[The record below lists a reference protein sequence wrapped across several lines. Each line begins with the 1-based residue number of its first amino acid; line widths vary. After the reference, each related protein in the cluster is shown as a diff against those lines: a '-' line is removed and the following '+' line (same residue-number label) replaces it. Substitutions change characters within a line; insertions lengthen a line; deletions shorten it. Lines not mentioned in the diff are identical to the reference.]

1 MARPTKQG
9 LDYFSLDTNIDTKLE
24 LFEAEH
30 GLVGFGFII
39 KLFQKIYSNGYY
51 YEWNEDEQLLFSKQI
66 NVDINQ
72 INVYINSAIKRNIFN
87 KEIYE
92 KYSILTSRGIQKR
105 FLEACRRRK
114 QIEMIEEIT
123 LIDFSNPNY
132 QEFASKIVYVCNNLI
147 NVDINSKNDDNNSQS
162 KVKESK
168 VKEIKVVVE
177 ETEEE
182 KTNRLYD
189 LNVEKIQTLMIETLN
204 TTNTSIIMECVEY
217 LDKLPIEL
225 IEHALRKTAR
235 IEKPS
240 WNYCRFIL
248 NDYVK
253 ANFKTLEE
261 VRADEL
267 KHKSR
272 NNKLETKEETAEEK
286 RLRIEAEAK
295 AIEERA
301 AKMNDWY

>member
-9 LDYFSLDTNIDTKLE
+9 LDYFSLDINIDTKLE

-87 KEIYE
+87 KELYE

-114 QIEMIEEIT
+114 QIEMIKEIT
-123 LIDFSNPNY
+123 LIDFKNPNY
-132 QEFASKIVYVCNNLI
+132 QEFDSKIIYVVNNLVNVDNNSE
-147 NVDINSKNDDNNSQS
+147 NVDINSQS
-162 KVKESK
+162 KVNE
-168 VKEIKVVVE
+168 KEIKGEVE
-177 ETEEE
+177 ENKEDE
-182 KTNRLYD
+182 KNNLLYD
-189 LNVEKIQTLMIETLN
+189 SNVEKIQTLMIETLN
-204 TTNTSIIMECVEY
+204 TTNTSIIFECIEY

-225 IEHALRKTAR
+225 IENALRKTAR
-235 IEKPS
+235 IDKPN
-240 WNYCRFIL
+240 WNYCMSIL
-248 NDYVK
+248 DDYIK
-253 ANFKTLEE
+253 AGFKTLQE
-261 VRADEL
+261 VKADDL
-267 KHKSR
+267 KYKS
-272 NNKLETKEETAEEK
+272 KSGKTAPKEETE
-286 RLRIEAEAK
+286 
-295 AIEERA
+295 EERQA
-301 AKMNDWY
+301 RIKQEVKEMEERVAKMNDGY

>member
-87 KEIYE
+87 KELYE

-114 QIEMIEEIT
+114 QIEMIKDIT

-132 QEFASKIVYVCNNLI
+132 KEFASKIVYVCNNLI
-147 NVDINSKNDDNNSQS
+147 NVDNNSENADNNSQS
-162 KVKESK
+162 KVKENK
-168 VKEIKVVVE
+168 VKEIETTTNENSDDVVDKIVVNDRIADFWNNNIGLMTPY
-177 ETEEE
+177 ETE
-182 KTNRLYD
+182 
-189 LNVEKIQTLMIETLN
+189 VI
-204 TTNTSIIMECVEY
+204 SGY
-217 LDKLPIEL
+217 LKNIDEEL
-225 IEHALRKTAR
+225 IILAMKKAVSAKVRTLKYIEGILKNWQKDNIKT
-235 IEKPS
+235 
-240 WNYCRFIL
+240 
-248 NDYVK
+248 V
-253 ANFKTLEE
+253 LEAE
-261 VRADEL
+261 QADE
-267 KHKSR
+267 KFK
-272 NNKLETKEETAEEK
+272 NKNTTAEEEF
-286 RLRIEAEAK
+286 LNA
-295 AIEERA
+295 
-301 AKMNDWY
+301 N